1 MSRLKDFKLPDLGEG
16 LTEGEILSWSVKE
29 GDTVVLNQII
39 VEVETA
45 KAAVEVP
52 SPYAGVVTKIH
63 AEAGTTVDVGTPI
76 ITVDT
81 DPSAGPADAPA
92 RDPEMDLGDT
102 DVTDMVPRPP
112 ADDAGPQ
119 GALIGEVGANGRT
132 ATLVGYGPRSVTAK
146 RRPRADAAPVPR
158 SEPAP
163 VVPERPGRVSAQQV
177 GQTAAVR
184 SGGVTVL
191 AKPPVR
197 KLAKEL
203 GVDLTLLQGTGPG
216 GVVTRA
222 DVEAVG
228 RRASV
233 PEPVTGPVG
242 VTAHDADLRETRVPV
257 KGVRKHTAA
266 AMVASAFTAPHV
278 TEFLTI
284 DMTPTMELRS
294 RVQAM
299 PELSGVKVSPLL
311 FVAKA
316 LLLAVSRHPGINS
329 TWDEAAQEIVVKDYV
344 NLGIAAATP
353 RGLLVPNVKDADQLS
368 LAELARALHELAG
381 VKVSPLLFVAK
392 ALLLAVSRN
401 PGINST
407 WDEQAQEIVVK
418 DYVNLGIAAATP
430 RGLLV
435 PNVKD
440 ADQLSLAELARAL
453 QDLADT
459 AREGRTTPADMTGGT
474 ITITNVGM
482 FGVDNGT
489 PILNPGEAAIL
500 CFGAVRP
507 MPWVVD
513 GEVVVRQVTQLSLS
527 FDHRIV
533 DGQLGS
539 QFLADVGRVL
549 SDPATAL
556 VWG

>member
-29 GDTVVLNQII
+29 GDTVALNQVI

-52 SPYAGVVTKIH
+52 SPYAGVVTRIH

-81 DPSAGPADAPA
+81 DPSAGPLDVLAPA
-92 RDPEMDLGDT
+92 PAQPAEQDLGDT

-146 RRPRADAAPVPR
+146 RRPRADAPPVQR

-163 VVPERPGRVSAQQV
+163 PAPATPARVSARQV

-197 KLAKEL
+197 KLAKEH
-203 GVDLTLLQGTGPG
+203 GVDLTALQGTGPG

-222 DVEAVG
+222 DVEAVV
-228 RRASV
+228 RRSAPEQPEVVEPEVRDVAS
-233 PEPVTGPVG
+233 
-242 VTAHDADLRETRVPV
+242 RETRVPI

-284 DMTPTMELRS
+284 DMTATMELRS

-299 PELSGVKVSPLL
+299 P
-311 FVAKA
+311 
-316 LLLAVSRHPGINS
+316 
-329 TWDEAAQEIVVKDYV
+329 
-344 NLGIAAATP
+344 
-353 RGLLVPNVKDADQLS
+353 
-368 LAELARALHELAG
+368 ELAG

-459 AREGRTTPADMTGGT
+459 AREGRTSPADMTGGT

>member
-29 GDTVVLNQII
+29 GDTVTLNQVI

-63 AEAGTTVDVGTPI
+63 AEAGSTVDVGTPI

-81 DPSAGPADAPA
+81 DPSAGPLDTPAPA
-92 RDPEMDLGDT
+92 PEQAPEQDLGDT

-146 RRPRADAAPVPR
+146 RRPRADAPPVQR

-163 VVPERPGRVSAQQV
+163 VAPAPAARVSAQQV

-197 KLAKEL
+197 KLAKEH
-203 GVDLTLLQGTGPG
+203 GVDLTALQGTGPG

-222 DVEAVG
+222 DVEAVV
-228 RRASV
+228 RRSAV
-233 PEPVTGPVG
+233 PEPATDSPESG
-242 VTAHDADLRETRVPV
+242 VVDTALRETRLPI

-266 AMVASAFTAPHV
+266 AMVSSAFTAPHV
-278 TEFLTI
+278 TEFLTL

-299 PELSGVKVSPLL
+299 P
-311 FVAKA
+311 
-316 LLLAVSRHPGINS
+316 
-329 TWDEAAQEIVVKDYV
+329 
-344 NLGIAAATP
+344 
-353 RGLLVPNVKDADQLS
+353 
-368 LAELARALHELAG
+368 ELAG

-453 QDLADT
+453 QDLAET

-513 GEVVVRQVTQLSLS
+513 GEIAVRQVTQLSLS